1 MSGPSAHPAPRD
13 LDDLYASPPPWD
25 IGRPQPAF
33 AQLAEAG
40 AIGGRVLDVGCGTG
54 EHTLMAAALGLDATG
69 IDLAAGALEAAREK
83 ARRRS
88 LTARFLRHDLRR
100 LPELGE
106 TFDTVLDSLVFH
118 ALTEADRAAYVA
130 GLRTVVP
137 PTGRAFLLC
146 YGDRRP
152 GEGGAPHGLGRDRI
166 RASFT
171 SGWRIDSLESAVCA
185 STSPLYPGG
194 IAAWLVALTHVSD
207 SAAAGR

>member
-1 MSGPSAHPAPRD
+1 MAGPSTHRPPRD
-13 LDDLYASPPPWD
+13 LDDLYTSPPPWD

-33 AQLAEAG
+33 AALAEAG
-40 AIGGRVLDVGCGTG
+40 AIDGRVLDVGCGTG

-69 IDLAAGALEAAREK
+69 IDLATGALEAAREK

-118 ALTEADRAAYVA
+118 ALTDADRAAYLA
-130 GLRTVVP
+130 GLRTVLRP
-137 PTGRAFLLC
+137 AGRAFLLC

-152 GEGGAPHGLGRDRI
+152 GEREVPHGLGRDRI

-171 SGWRIDSLESAVCA
+171 SGWRVDSLQPAVCD
-185 STSPLYPGG
+185 STSPLHPDG
-194 IAAWLVALTHVSD
+194 IAAWLVALTRVSD
-207 SAAAGR
+207 ER

>member
-1 MSGPSAHPAPRD
+1 VSGFSAHPAPRH

-33 AQLAEAG
+33 AALAESG
-40 AIGGRVLDVGCGTG
+40 AIEGRVLDVGCGTG

-69 IDLAAGALEAAREK
+69 IDLAAGALETAREK

-88 LTARFLRHDLRR
+88 LTARFLRHDLRN

-118 ALTEADRAAYVA
+118 ALAEADRTAYLA

-146 YGDRRP
+146 YADRRP
-152 GEGGAPHGLGRDRI
+152 GESGAPHGLGRDQI
-166 RASFT
+166 RESFAN
-171 SGWRIDSLESAVCA
+171 GWRIDSLDPTGCDSI
-185 STSPLYPGG
+185 SPLHPGG
-194 IAAWLVALTHVSD
+194 IAAWLVALTRVAD
-207 SAAAGR
+207 GR